1 MCAQCSGPHEQRSSE
16 IEGGVVEKVWGK
28 GVSEKEGAE
37 KEQKPIAEDKLETNP
52 NQLSLIA
59 FDSSGEVGQS

>member
-1 MCAQCSGPHEQRSSE
+1 M
-16 IEGGVVEKVWGK
+16 EKVWGK